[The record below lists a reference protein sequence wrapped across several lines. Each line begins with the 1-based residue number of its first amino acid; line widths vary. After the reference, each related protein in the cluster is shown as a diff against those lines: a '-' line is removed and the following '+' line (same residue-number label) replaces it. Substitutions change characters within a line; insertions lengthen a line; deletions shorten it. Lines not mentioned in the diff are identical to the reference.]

1 MRIAAQ
7 VCMDD
12 GIVVVPKETGSMK
25 ESLADLGRK
34 VDDLG
39 RGLRAEIRA
48 LKEETGAQDET
59 TRAEIRRLRVE
70 LLTHADAKF
79 EEARREARVLHEDAL
94 ARIADLAPDFGPIRR
109 EFQAADDDLRE
120 SIDRRLT
127 PLEAAERA
135 RRKR

>member
-1 MRIAAQ
+1 
-7 VCMDD
+7 MDD
-12 GIVVVPKETGSMK
+12 GIVVVPKEMGRMK

-48 LKEETGAQDET
+48 LKEETGAQDEAT
-59 TRAEIRRLRVE
+59 
-70 LLTHADAKF
+70 
-79 EEARREARVLHEDAL
+79 
-94 ARIADLAPDFGPIRR
+94 
-109 EFQAADDDLRE
+109 RE

-135 RRKR
+135 RRKRYFFFGR